1 MLKLRKMW
9 HFKKKI
15 LAHFEIDC
23 SNTSLHDKKVGR
35 EPRLCCVASPKSVN
49 MWELRRTVAGL
60 VGEECFPILIW
71 YKILCLLCHIF
82 GFTCFQT
89 VSSYWP
95 VAKLSEKCPTS
106 YLCTRNCCNLNFVC
120 PSPTF
125 LRHAAVTKFKMR

>member
-35 EPRLCCVASPKSVN
+35 EPCLCCVASPKSVN

-60 VGEECFPILIW
+60 VGEECCPILI
-71 YKILCLLCHIF
+71 
-82 GFTCFQT
+82 
-89 VSSYWP
+89 
-95 VAKLSEKCPTS
+95 
-106 YLCTRNCCNLNFVC
+106 
-120 PSPTF
+120 
-125 LRHAAVTKFKMR
+125 